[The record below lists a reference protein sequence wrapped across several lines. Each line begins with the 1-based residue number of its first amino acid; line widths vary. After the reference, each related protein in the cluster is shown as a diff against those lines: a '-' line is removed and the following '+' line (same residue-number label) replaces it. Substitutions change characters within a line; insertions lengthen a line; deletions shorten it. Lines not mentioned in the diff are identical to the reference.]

1 MWVDISPAGDRIV
14 FDWRSTERRMWE
26 VLSGPVSEEEERQM
40 KTVKLIQI
48 VILVLTLHAGLAAA
62 GFRASVVKVDITP
75 DPDTPHWLAGYYA
88 RQSTG
93 VHDRLYHRIVV
104 MHDGEKPFVLVS
116 TDVVGFS
123 PVLYDD
129 FAEELE
135 RDPGIGREQLW
146 WTVTHTHSAPE
157 VGPPGLGRSFLGE
170 RYQHEWARE
179 YQAFL
184 RDSLSQGIRKA
195 LAGLIPAR
203 LAVGSG
209 MSLANINRR
218 APGPDGPVTLG
229 LNPEGAVDR
238 KIGLLRLERR
248 DGSPIARIANYAVH
262 GTYLSGRNLEI
273 SGDVQG
279 VVASY
284 VEDKLGVPMLFIN
297 GAAGNI
303 APIYTFSSN
312 FAYITKFNVLLGDRI
327 LDANRSIRSDESVEI
342 DFEFGEIIVETP
354 KFPGLKWPEDHH
366 HYLRTTESGQELVRL
381 PVRFL
386 KIRKDTVLWAAPL
399 ELFCEY
405 AIKIRNLSPFPNT
418 LYFGYANGWLGY
430 LPTSVSYGQGGYEI
444 RVTPSTERAETDF
457 TEGVV
462 GFLQGMGVD

>member
-1 MWVDISPAGDRIV
+1 MNALKPIPVVTLILALNVGLTAGN
-14 FDWRSTERRMWE
+14 
-26 VLSGPVSEEEERQM
+26 
-40 KTVKLIQI
+40 
-48 VILVLTLHAGLAAA
+48 
-62 GFRASVVKVDITP
+62 FRASVVKVDITP
-75 DPDTPHWLAGYYA
+75 DPDTPHWLAGYFA

-123 PVLYDD
+123 PVVYDE
-129 FAEELE
+129 FAEQLE
-135 RDPGIGREQLW
+135 KETGVGREQLW

-157 VGPPGLGRSFLGE
+157 VGPPGLGSSFLGE
-170 RYQHEWARE
+170 RYQHEWDRE
-179 YQAFL
+179 YQRFL
-184 RDSLSQGIRKA
+184 RDSLSAGIREA
-195 LAGLIPAR
+195 LADLIPAR

-218 APGPDGPVTLG
+218 APGPDGSVTLG

-238 KIGLLRLERR
+238 KIGLLRLERP
-248 DGSPIARIANYAVH
+248 DGSPIALIANYAVH
-262 GTYLSGRNLEI
+262 GTYWSGRNLEI

-297 GAAGNI
+297 GAAGNL

-327 LDANRSIRSDESVEI
+327 LDANRSIRADESAKI

-354 KFPGLKWPEDHH
+354 KFTSLKWPEDHH
-366 HYLRTTESGQELVRL
+366 RYLRTTEDGQELVRL

-386 KIRKDTVLWAAPL
+386 KIRRDIVLWAAPL
-399 ELFCEY
+399 EMFCEY

-418 LYFGYANGWLGY
+418 FYFGYANGWLGY
-430 LPTSVSYGQGGYEI
+430 LPTAVSYGQGGYEV
-444 RVTPSTERAETDF
+444 RVTPYTEQAENDF
-457 TEGVV
+457 TEAVV
-462 GFLQGMGVD
+462 GYLQGMPR

>member
-1 MWVDISPAGDRIV
+1 MNALKPIPVVTLILALNVGLTAGN
-14 FDWRSTERRMWE
+14 
-26 VLSGPVSEEEERQM
+26 
-40 KTVKLIQI
+40 
-48 VILVLTLHAGLAAA
+48 
-62 GFRASVVKVDITP
+62 FRASVVKVDITP
-75 DPDTPHWLAGYYA
+75 DPDTPHWLAGYFA

-123 PVLYDD
+123 PVVYDE
-129 FAEELE
+129 FAEQLE
-135 RDPGIGREQLW
+135 KETGVGREQLW

-157 VGPPGLGRSFLGE
+157 VGPPGLGSSFLGE
-170 RYQHEWARE
+170 QRYQHEWDRE
-179 YQAFL
+179 YQRFL
-184 RDSLSQGIRKA
+184 RDSLSAGIREA
-195 LAGLIPAR
+195 LADLIPAR

-218 APGPDGPVTLG
+218 APGPDGSVTLG

-238 KIGLLRLERR
+238 KIGLLRLERP
-248 DGSPIARIANYAVH
+248 DGSPIALIANYAVH

-297 GAAGNI
+297 GAAGNL

-327 LDANRSIRSDESVEI
+327 LDANRSIRADESAKI

-354 KFPGLKWPEDHH
+354 KFPSLKWPEDHH
-366 HYLRTTESGQELVRL
+366 RYLRTTEDGQELVRL

-386 KIRKDTVLWAAPL
+386 KIRRDIVLWAAPL
-399 ELFCEY
+399 EMFCEY

-418 LYFGYANGWLGY
+418 FYFGYANGWLGY
-430 LPTSVSYGQGGYEI
+430 LPTAVSYGQGGYEV
-444 RVTPSTERAETDF
+444 RVTPYTEQAENDF
-457 TEGVV
+457 TEAVV
-462 GFLQGMGVD
+462 GYLQGMPR

>member
-1 MWVDISPAGDRIV
+1 MNALKPIPVVTLILALNVGLTAGN
-14 FDWRSTERRMWE
+14 
-26 VLSGPVSEEEERQM
+26 
-40 KTVKLIQI
+40 
-48 VILVLTLHAGLAAA
+48 
-62 GFRASVVKVDITP
+62 FRASVVKVDITP
-75 DPDTPHWLAGYYA
+75 DPDTPHWLAGYFA

-123 PVLYDD
+123 PVVYDE
-129 FAEELE
+129 FAEQLE
-135 RDPGIGREQLW
+135 KETGVGREQLW

-157 VGPPGLGRSFLGE
+157 VGPPGLGSSFLGE
-170 RYQHEWARE
+170 RYQHEWDRE
-179 YQAFL
+179 YQRFL
-184 RDSLSQGIRKA
+184 RDSLSAGIREA
-195 LAGLIPAR
+195 LADLIPAR

-218 APGPDGPVTLG
+218 APGPDGSVTLG

-238 KIGLLRLERR
+238 KIGLLRLERP
-248 DGSPIARIANYAVH
+248 DGSPIALIANYAVH

-297 GAAGNI
+297 GAAGNL

-327 LDANRSIRSDESVEI
+327 LDANRSIRADESAKI

-354 KFPGLKWPEDHH
+354 KFPSLKWPEDHH
-366 HYLRTTESGQELVRL
+366 RYLRTTEDGQELVRL

-386 KIRKDTVLWAAPL
+386 KIRRDIVLWAAPL
-399 ELFCEY
+399 EMFCEY

-418 LYFGYANGWLGY
+418 FYFGYANGWLGY
-430 LPTSVSYGQGGYEI
+430 LPTAVSYGQGGYEV
-444 RVTPSTERAETDF
+444 RVTPYTEQAENDF
-457 TEGVV
+457 TEAVV
-462 GFLQGMGVD
+462 GYLQGMPR

>member
-1 MWVDISPAGDRIV
+1 
-14 FDWRSTERRMWE
+14 
-26 VLSGPVSEEEERQM
+26 M
-40 KTVKLIQI
+40 KAVKLIQI
-48 VILVLTLHAGLAAA
+48 ATLILTLSAAVLAA
-62 GFRASVVKVDITP
+62 GDFRASVVKVDITP
-75 DPDTPHWLAGYYA
+75 DPDTPHWLAGYFA

-116 TDVVGFS
+116 TDLVGFS
-123 PVLYDD
+123 PALYDD
-129 FAEELE
+129 FADKLE
-135 RDPGIGREQLW
+135 RETGVGREQLW

-170 RYQHEWARE
+170 RYQHEWDRE
-179 YQAFL
+179 YQMFL
-184 RDSLSQGIRKA
+184 TDSLSRGIREA
-195 LAGLIPAR
+195 LAALIPAR

-218 APGPDGPVTLG
+218 APGPDGRVTLG

-238 KIGLLRLERR
+238 KIGLLRLERP
-248 DGSPIARIANYAVH
+248 DGSPIALIANYAVH
-262 GTYLSGRNLEI
+262 GTHLSGHNLEI

-279 VVASY
+279 IVASY

-303 APIYTFSSN
+303 APIYTFSPN
-312 FAYITKFNVLLGDRI
+312 FAYITKFTVLLGDRI
-327 LDANRSIRSDESVEI
+327 LDANRSIRSDGNAEI
-342 DFEFGEIIVETP
+342 DFEFGEVVVETP
-354 KFPGLKWPEDHH
+354 KFPGLEWPQDHH
-366 HYLRTTESGQELVRL
+366 RYLRTTESGQELVRL

-430 LPTSVSYGQGGYEI
+430 LPTAVAYGQGGYEI
-444 RVTPSTERAETDF
+444 RVTPYTERAETDF
-457 TEGVV
+457 TEAVV
-462 GFLQGMGVD
+462 GYLQGMGR